1 MCILFILRKKNTKWP
16 FLIATNREEFYN
28 RKFLSPGQHWEKYPS
43 VFAGKDKKAGG
54 SWLGVNKYGVCVSIL
69 NRSSNIKNQKS
80 LKTRGEIVINA
91 LKYKKA
97 LEAKN
102 QFSKNFEKRYNF
114 FNLVIADNKSAYWI
128 KYDDYK
134 LKINTIPYGY
144 SIIDNLDLND
154 ESSLRQKINK
164 NFFKKSKQPNPEIDD
179 YKDWAKLLTFKKQNV
194 DEKLA
199 SIYVSNNYNNYGTVC
214 SSIIGLPN
222 KGDNRKSI
230 FWVYRNSLS
239 AQPSF
244 KKLNVFS

>member
-164 NFFKKSKQPNPEIDD
+164 NFFKKCDDKFCFDIDLRIKLVRNNKLIEEIPIDT
-179 YKDWAKLLTFKKQNV
+179 Y
-194 DEKLA
+194 
-199 SIYVSNNYNNYGTVC
+199 YGTER
-214 SSIIGLPN
+214 SSTHIVYAIRFFF
-222 KGDNRKSI
+222 KTI
-230 FWVYRNSLS
+230 FG
-239 AQPSF
+239 
-244 KKLNVFS
+244 KLTN